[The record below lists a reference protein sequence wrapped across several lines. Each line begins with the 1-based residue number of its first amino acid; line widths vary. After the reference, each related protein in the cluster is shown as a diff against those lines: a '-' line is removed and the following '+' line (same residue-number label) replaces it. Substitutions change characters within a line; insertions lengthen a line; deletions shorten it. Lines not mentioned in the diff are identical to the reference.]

1 MNCGNNDYNS
11 RDFVKIKSLWRRS
24 QTDLSK
30 FKDLLSSQFG
40 YKPGVADAIFEAI
53 TTGVFS
59 SNFSINDNPQQE
71 DLIKEE
77 ETSGKEIN
85 AEDFYIETPDR
96 ATAGFFN
103 KGTNDPEYKSVVND
117 FNSRI
122 INDLIY
128 NSNTGIG
135 VGDPNSPTLN
145 GTLVNDKLFEYRL
158 DLIQKLLRID
168 GMPRIEINKNV
179 RPEDLKK
186 IIISVLSSFENIYRK
201 DLILNDGKGIN
212 KVDYRN
218 YVTLYNFDKLLNE
231 LGLVKIKDE
240 YLHDDLITSDR
251 YVYVG
256 EKIKY
261 DQRFGKEDADIDEYT
276 SPLVKLLL
284 NELSCVDENNIDTG
298 VKIGDGFK
306 VAMSTVADWA
316 WNTIRST
323 GFNPYEEISKG
334 TAADWNRLITEYLND
349 VNRRNYVIM
358 DTIRGIRKH
367 IFSGNMPK
375 SLVDLFKYQA
385 LNTVRA
391 SYIEYTQNWVKDHTE
406 IQQSIPTE
414 RLIDNSAV
422 VLNRRITN
430 KINFLKNNSQVY
442 NRLLNALNITVDTR
456 NNIVSIPYTF
466 NNGNSTLIQ
475 IKYDSQSEQF
485 ILSRLDGGNPYDVTD
500 DKIKNVIEQITDIF
514 LPDEESYSKILES
527 INGKNLLSV
536 FAPAIGITLLAAN
549 QNIPINLFKLDNRV
563 KNQSDKFIKIPYQVQ
578 NDLKVA
584 ARFINQIYKYNQFT
598 VVNNLNGDKIP
609 GYQLGSWFFRT
620 QELIS
625 DIKKSPSHALKS
637 NTFVRNPKAIVTTNI
652 RQGISVNGVYK
663 SVESLIP
670 AEVEQIAVVQDIWN
684 KFRTKKENKDN
695 VIVDIQPMTYSD
707 KKRQMTK
714 QIALQNVILLNGT
727 NLLNIARNLRKFEYD
742 KSGKINKEYQLSENI
757 LVNEIIEVRGRQ
769 TKYVAIDLLNKTAD
783 VLGLEK
789 LSLLDATY
797 DDIVSKWNKIN
808 DALKEFRTIDSI
820 RRLFKNTPY
829 SINEET
835 DFVESKNGGFVINPR
850 LKVDV
855 DLYLNPD
862 QTGFRNYINYLKA
875 KYIRDLN
882 KENFI
887 LSIYHDGSLRETF
900 DLWNTSRNDWTDPFA
915 GSINLFKIRDI
926 NGNIINTSINDA
938 SRNWKDGTT
947 KVELNPIL
955 NLAFYLN
962 LYLGQQIKT
971 IHFGESWG
979 YKGTEYSDNYD
990 WEEDESVR
998 FIAQTKRAML
1008 GGGTVKLFNTEL
1020 AFGIPKSWRM
1030 ATVDDVKM
1038 LVNDLTGNQSNEK
1051 VMDGAIFVSPEEAIM
1066 ENTSLED
1073 SSVGEGFKK
1082 TLYGSLDTFG
1092 QLNEIKTAE
1101 FTMSNINRRQ
1111 NPRAREYNIEKMY
1124 YLTHKDRLPKYIN
1137 LVKYYNPE
1145 GQIFNSSHINEENR
1159 QITHNNYIYFYDNNK
1174 GKYYRINRLIQTE
1187 TGVKRIL
1194 QEFSRFN
1201 NEAKGEEFED
1211 REMPINSI
1219 YDIDNVFGGAWNMKW
1234 DPSQKVLAFDN
1245 SNNYICTNILCEENL
1260 KNQIIH
1266 YIVNPSAMKV
1276 NMQNINPSTAFS
1288 GKIDPNES
1296 LWEFSFNPK
1305 YSGVVM
1311 DGGHSVEGGH
1321 VTEMTQMIQHMIQDG
1336 YLIDTVENI
1345 YDAIA
1350 DVTKEGRVKY
1360 TEGDKNTVLGTIA
1373 ESLVKSLQTG
1383 SGNISTIVD
1392 SFIKLAAEDF
1402 NRFGIEMKLPF
1413 SHPQIKGKVASIIIS
1428 NLTRDSLRR
1437 TYPGLGTIQA
1447 PSFGFMQYFSIRNKK
1462 GELYHRNYIGYCN
1475 DIRSLLQNGETLN
1488 DVFDDKDSF
1497 TKNGLRFITNNYV
1510 ENWLGRTIE
1519 QINPKQ
1525 IDFEDTILYLDPNTN
1540 AYVVEKINDG
1550 AKYDYWRNI
1559 QTSYSTVYRWN
1570 SQGRDLLQSI
1580 TRYNV
1585 GNYQYNL
1592 WDFDQ
1597 ARTSFYLQ
1605 EFINKVKKPKNI
1617 ILGQTWKE
1625 DFVKRYY
1632 PNINLNDANAL
1643 KTAYADAVRRA
1654 RLAYLEYSE
1663 AIKKGESYN
1672 TIHEAFVSQEARK
1685 YLRDLWALDD
1695 QDRLNYIYS
1704 IINIPAGLE
1713 AIQHYLKEENPEI
1726 VNQIYQAFPSLS
1738 EQNIIYSLE
1747 KPDVSF
1753 AQIMLGRM
1761 FATKFGLKSGDDVS
1775 DVLRQGSNFFH
1786 RRLMSEMRVPKAA
1799 NFGSL
1804 YDIQLHTS
1812 NNDNFFVVIGNT
1824 LENQNRWRNV
1834 NNLNNNLKIVN
1845 GVLYYNG
1852 DRMCNAD
1859 GIEVGTYYA
1868 KDENNTPYNMI
1879 FVKDNQTLQKLKGS
1893 DIFDF
1898 IRYKYT
1904 KNNANYLLKD
1914 QYHYNISNEDNQ
1926 SIIKNPIVF
1935 KGNTILEQDVDVDT
1949 YEFDDVTVGLL
1960 NKYASEKLRKKLNNL
1975 SIDKFNA
1982 FKKSLYMIGAR
1993 IPSQSMQSFS
2003 GVEVINFTDSSDNE
2017 VYLPRALTW
2026 IAGSDYDIDKFYI
2039 MAWSILNNGTIP
2051 FYKRVSGFNIDQLN
2065 TLPLPNNIQFTY
2077 NVSLADEEINP
2088 NSVVITE
2095 EETIDYSN
2103 GNIEPLKKILESGT
2117 DQITFIINGMRNPD
2131 GTTTIDGGDVTL
2143 QALADLWNDANDY
2156 NAASKNQI
2164 HRMKSQSEHIFKN
2177 KVVQY
2182 LQEAL
2187 KDVSVQMN
2195 LLTALNMD
2203 AANEVIEQ
2211 NEAATDDER
2220 TMTADNPMSIMRQQ
2234 YNNMVGRA
2242 GIGAVAVS
2250 QKAFSTVSYAI
2261 NYQLK
2266 EFNNRL
2272 LKSTSAEEDTQILS
2286 ELKSY
2291 LDSITFSGKLKN
2303 KDLRTLANINFRP
2316 LIFTL
2321 QAKFGNSDYVN
2332 NLQVNSNRTN
2342 AYDLYSNIMSY
2353 ATDNAK
2359 ELKLDKLNAVG
2370 NFIDYY
2376 CFLFATGESFT
2387 DAGLFMTSPIMNLV
2401 RKYLKTNIFEI
2412 GSNRIRMNHVIDFI
2426 LDNNDLP
2433 IINSNLFK
2441 STLTSRQF
2449 LSEIE
2454 KSKFVDQF
2462 AKIIQDNFK
2471 FRVGNIL
2478 ASNEQIFRI
2487 LNRIEGVSFT
2497 AFDNGETY
2505 YSGDKSDFSYQL
2517 APIMRQMFR
2526 SIPEFKNLYLSWLV
2540 TRINSAKK
2548 WVSNVQL
2555 EDIDADNWDV
2565 DSWEVGDN
2573 TEDIN
2578 AENNIKYR
2586 GYKWNPELTT
2596 KEELISLYR
2605 YVVEYLIPKNELV
2618 DQALT
2623 QQAIKGNTE
2632 SLTDQFATLKL
2643 IANGADELSLLGR
2656 VLSINQ
2662 GLKGNDFDEFSFV
2675 QGIESSVNRIYLNNI
2690 DSFKLAGINSDN
2702 IEKFNFRKFIEN
2714 SEYRKNQIKQY
2725 DLIKNTLNVLDVI
2738 ASSPHFFEMLQTTV
2752 GMEDNIN
2759 RASTALRLS
2768 RHIARTIFDKL
2779 WFDGKGNNIINTI
2792 NPASKYRITDKEF
2805 RSISQTVND
2814 IIIYHWLINTNRNS
2828 TLSFIVPENIKLY
2841 DTNGFLVNNISEF
2854 SLGSITGIANFKRLM
2869 DHYIIPTLKTNDTF
2883 KDEPFIRMLTLDS
2896 VIDPKTKRRKRYYK
2910 LALNS
2915 RVTEESAA
2923 YKLYDDARESFSKI
2937 ATRSIP
2943 KDFKIGN
2950 WSIMDLF
2957 FLYNLI
2963 TSKEDFGNT
2972 NFNQIFQD
2980 LLDRGIKT
2988 NLMNTYNQF
2997 LTDLDYDKI
3006 TLSEGENTVSGDSI
3020 NYSINDILWRVID
3033 VDNAYKFN
3041 YAEIDGI
3048 NNVLKVPTMRYQDG
3062 KAVKRNTIT
3071 ISGINGKR
3079 DLSDF
3084 TIDLPSL
3091 IGKDNILKIPKWDGY
3106 EPVINHLHSVPFNGS
3121 DVVYELTRYLQQLFG
3136 NNIPIRVITDRD
3148 LKSFEKDN
3156 SLMFSSSTTE
3166 EQKNK
3171 IRNSNGFIH
3180 NGVIYLNA
3188 DKYELTTTV
3197 HELAHLILANMKF
3210 GPNKAMYYKLLSAI
3224 WDKDTEI
3231 KYKTLYGKITPD
3243 VKEEALADW
3252 IAQSFARKFEKEW
3265 GEEGKNIFNYEIKDY
3280 VQSTLNSLLKT
3291 NFSNVD
3297 LGSLGE
3303 TSLKNL
3309 FQVFT
3314 SGLFDFGSSKYNR
3327 MKIILSQEL
3336 ATIKNKY
3343 AEWKCD

>member
-1 MNCGNNDYNS
+1 MNCGNNDYDS
-11 RDFVKIKSLWRRS
+11 RDFVNIKHLWRKS
-24 QTDLSK
+24 QTDLSG
-30 FKDLLSSQFG
+30 FKDLLSSKFG
-40 YKPGVADAIFEAI
+40 YKPGVVDAIFEAI
-53 TTGVFS
+53 TAGTFS

-71 DLIKEE
+71 DLIREE
-77 ETSGKEIN
+77 ETSGKEVN
-85 AEDFYIETPDR
+85 PEDFYIETPDR
-96 ATAGFFN
+96 STAGFFN
-103 KGTNDPEYKSVVND
+103 KGTNDPEYKSVIND

-128 NSNTGIG
+128 NSKTGVG

-145 GTLVNDKLFEYRL
+145 STLVNDKLLEYRL
-158 DLIQKLLRID
+158 DLIRNLLHID
-168 GMPRIEINKNV
+168 GMPKIEVDQNIK
-179 RPEDLKK
+179 PENLKRV
-186 IIISVLSSFENIYRK
+186 ITSVLSSFENVYRK
-201 DLILNDGKGIN
+201 DLILNDGKGVN
-212 KVDYRN
+212 KTDYRN

-231 LGLVKIKDE
+231 LGIVKVKDE
-240 YLHDDLITSDR
+240 YLHHDLITPDR
-251 YVYVG
+251 YIYVG

-261 DQRFGKEDADIDEYT
+261 DQRFGKEDADIDDYT
-276 SPLVKLLL
+276 SPLIKLLL

-298 VKIGDGFK
+298 IKIGDGFK
-306 VAMSTVADWA
+306 VAMSAVSDWA
-316 WNTIRST
+316 WNTIRTT
-323 GFNPYEEISKG
+323 GFNPYEEISRG
-334 TAADWNRLITEYLND
+334 TNTDWNKLITAYLND

-375 SLVDLFKYQA
+375 PLVDLFKYQA

-391 SYIEYTQNWVKDHTE
+391 SYIEYTQGWVKDHTE

-422 VLNRRITN
+422 VLNRRIAN
-430 KINFLKNNSQVY
+430 KINFLKNNPQVY
-442 NRLLNALNITVDTR
+442 ERLLSALNVTVDSR

-475 IKYDSQSEQF
+475 IKYDPKSEQF
-485 ILSRLDGGNPYDVTD
+485 VLSRLDGGNPYEITD
-500 DKIKNVIEQITDIF
+500 SKIKNVIEQITDIF
-514 LPDEESYSKILES
+514 LPDEDSYTKILES
-527 INGKNLLSV
+527 VNGKNLLSV
-536 FAPAIGITLLAAN
+536 FAPALGITLLASN
-549 QNIPINLFKLDNRV
+549 PNIPVNLFKFDNKTRE
-563 KNQSDKFIKIPYQVQ
+563 QADRFIKIPYQVQ
-578 NDLKVA
+578 NDLRVA
-584 ARFINQIYKYNQFT
+584 ARFINQIYKYNQIT

-620 QELIS
+620 QEIIS
-625 DIKKSPSHALKS
+625 DIRKAKSHALKS
-637 NTFVRNPKAIVTTNI
+637 NTFVRNPNAITTTNI
-652 RQGISVNGVYK
+652 RQGILVNGVYK
-663 SVESLIP
+663 SIESLTP
-670 AEVEQIAVVQDIWN
+670 AEVEQVSIIQDIWN
-684 KFRTKKENKDN
+684 KFKTKKENKDN
-695 VIVDIQPMTYSD
+695 VNVDIQPMAYSD

-714 QIALQNVILLNGT
+714 QINLHEIVLLNGA
-727 NLLNIARNLRKFEYD
+727 NLLNIVRNLRKFEYD
-742 KSGKINKEYQLSENI
+742 KSGKINKDYQISENI
-757 LVNEIIEVRGRQ
+757 LVNEILEVRGRQ
-769 TKYVAIDLLNKTAD
+769 TKYVALDLINKVSD
-783 VLGLEK
+783 VLGLGE
-789 LSLLDATY
+789 LNLLDATY
-797 DDIVSKWNKIN
+797 NDIISKWNEIN
-808 DALKEFRTIDSI
+808 NNLKQYSKLDSI
-820 RRLFKNTPY
+820 KALFKNTSY
-829 SINEET
+829 NVNEET
-835 DFVESKNGGFVINPR
+835 DFVKSKNGGFVLNPR
-850 LKVDV
+850 LKIDIE
-855 DLYLNPD
+855 LYLNPD
-862 QTGFRNYINYLKA
+862 HTNFINYINYLKT

-900 DLWNTSRNDWTDPFA
+900 DAWNTSRKDWVDPFS
-915 GSINLFKIRDI
+915 GSINLFKLRTPE
-926 NGNIINTSINDA
+926 GNIIDTSINDV
-938 SRNWKDGTT
+938 SRNWKDGSI

-962 LYLGQQIKT
+962 LYLGQQSKT
-971 IHFGESWG
+971 LHFGESWG
-979 YKGTEYSDNYD
+979 YKGIDYSDNYD

-1008 GGGTVKLFNTEL
+1008 GGGTVKLFNTNL

-1030 ATVDDVKM
+1030 AAVNDIKM

-1051 VMDGAIFVSPEEAIM
+1051 VADGAIYASPEEAIM
-1066 ENTSLED
+1066 ENISLED

-1082 TLYGSLDTFG
+1082 TLYGWLDELG

-1111 NPRAREYNIEKMY
+1111 NPKSREYNMEKMY
-1124 YLTHKDRLPKYIN
+1124 YLTHKDQLPKHIN
-1137 LVKYYNPE
+1137 LTKYYNPE
-1145 GQIFNSSHINEENR
+1145 GNIFNSSHQDELNR
-1159 QITHNNYIYFYDNNK
+1159 KVTHDKYIYFYDNNK

-1187 TGVKRIL
+1187 NGVKRIL
-1194 QEFSRFN
+1194 QEFKRFN
-1201 NEAKGEEFED
+1201 NESVGEEFED
-1211 REMPINSI
+1211 VEIPINSI
-1219 YDIDNVFGGAWNMKW
+1219 YDIDQVFGGAWNMKW
-1234 DPSQKVLAFDN
+1234 DPSQKVLTFDN
-1245 SNNYICTNILCEENL
+1245 SNNYICANILCEENL

-1266 YIVNPSAMKV
+1266 YIINPSAMKV
-1276 NMQNINPSTAFS
+1276 NMKNINPSTVFS
-1288 GKIDPNES
+1288 GRINPNES
-1296 LWEFSFNPK
+1296 LWEFAFNPK

-1321 VTEMTQMIQHMIQDG
+1321 VTEMTQMIQHIIQDG
-1336 YLIDTVENI
+1336 YLIDIVENI

-1350 DVTKEGRVKY
+1350 DVTREGRAKY
-1360 TEGDKNTVLGTIA
+1360 IEGDKHTVLGTIA

-1383 SGNISTIVD
+1383 SGNISTIID

-1428 NLTRDSLRR
+1428 NLTKDSLRR

-1447 PSFGFMQYFSIRNKK
+1447 PSFGFMQYFNITDKNGK
-1462 GELYHRNYIGYCN
+1462 LYHRNYIGYCN
-1475 DIRSLLQNGETLN
+1475 DIRSLLRNGETL
-1488 DVFDDKDSF
+1488 DDAFDDKNSF
-1497 TKNGLRFITNNYV
+1497 IKNGLNFVTPDYV
-1510 ENWLGRTIE
+1510 NNWLGRTIE
-1519 QINPKQ
+1519 EINPKQ
-1525 IDFEDTILYLDPNTN
+1525 IDFEDTILYFDSNTN

-1559 QTSYSTVYRWN
+1559 QTTYPTLYRWN
-1570 SQGRDLLQSI
+1570 SQGRDLIQSV

-1597 ARTSFYLQ
+1597 ARVSFYLQ
-1605 EFINKVKKPKNI
+1605 EFINKIKKPNNV

-1625 DFVKRYY
+1625 DFIKRYY
-1632 PNINLNDANAL
+1632 SNISIKDIGALRAAYTDAN
-1643 KTAYADAVRRA
+1643 KKA
-1654 RLAYLEYSE
+1654 RQAYLEYSE
-1663 AIKKGESYN
+1663 AIKAGKSYN
-1672 TIHEAFVSQEARK
+1672 TVHEAFISQEGRK
-1685 YLRDLWALDD
+1685 YLRDLWALENE
-1695 QDRLNYIYS
+1695 DRFNYIYS

-1713 AIQHYLKEENPEI
+1713 AIQHYLKIENPEI
-1726 VNQIYQAFPSLS
+1726 VNEIYNRFPTLA
-1738 EQNIIYSLE
+1738 EQDITYSLD
-1747 KPDVSF
+1747 KPNVNF

-1775 DVLRQGSNFFH
+1775 DILRQGVKFFS
-1786 RRLMSEMRVPKAA
+1786 RRLMSEMRTPAAA
-1799 NFGSL
+1799 NFGNL
-1804 YDIQLHTS
+1804 YDIQLHTL
-1812 NNDNFFVVIGNT
+1812 NNDNFFVLIGNT
-1824 LENQNRWRNV
+1824 QENQNRWKNLSTV
-1834 NNLNNNLKIVN
+1834 NDALKIVD
-1845 GVLYYNG
+1845 GILYYNG
-1852 DRMCNAD
+1852 DKVCNAD
-1859 GIEVGTYYA
+1859 GIEIATYQ
-1868 KDENNTPYNMI
+1868 DENGDSYNMI
-1879 FVKDNQTLQKLKGS
+1879 YVKDNQVLQKLKSS

-1904 KNNANYLLKD
+1904 KNNAGYLLKD
-1914 QYHYNISNEDNQ
+1914 QYHYNIYSNNDKNLIKKP
-1926 SIIKNPIVF
+1926 IIF
-1935 KGNTILEQDVDVDT
+1935 RGNTLVEKDT
-1949 YEFDDVTVGLL
+1949 DIDNYEFDDDTIELL
-1960 NKYASEKLRKKLNNL
+1960 NKYANEKSQKRLNKFA
-1975 SIDKFNA
+1975 IDKFNA

-2003 GVEVINFTDSSDNE
+2003 GVEVINFTDSYENE
-2017 VYLPRALTW
+2017 VYLPRTLTW

-2039 MAWSILNNGTIP
+2039 MAWSILNNGTLP
-2051 FYKRVSGFNIDQLN
+2051 FYKKVSGFNIDELN
-2065 TLPLPNNIQFTY
+2065 TLPIPNNVQFEY
-2077 NVSLADEEINP
+2077 NVVLPGEEID
-2088 NSVVITE
+2088 SSSISITE
-2095 EETIDYSN
+2095 EEALNYNN
-2103 GNIEPLKKILESGT
+2103 GDIEPLRKILTSNT
-2117 DQITFIINGMRNPD
+2117 DKITFIINGVRNPD
-2131 GTTTIDGGDVTL
+2131 GTTTINGGDVTL
-2143 QALADLWNDANDY
+2143 QALSDLWNDANDY
-2156 NAASKNQI
+2156 NAASKDKI

-2177 KVVQY
+2177 KVIHY

-2211 NEAATDDER
+2211 NQAAANDDR

-2272 LKSTSAEEDTQILS
+2272 LASTSEEEDTQILT

-2291 LDSITFSGKLKN
+2291 LDSISFNGKLQN

-2332 NLQVNSNRTN
+2332 TLQINSNRTN

-2376 CFLFATGESFT
+2376 CYLFATGENFT
-2387 DAGLFMTSPIMNLV
+2387 DAGLFMTSPVMSLV
-2401 RKYLKTNIFEI
+2401 RKYLKTNVFEI
-2412 GSNRIRMNHVIDFI
+2412 GSNRIRMYHVIDFI
-2426 LDNNDLP
+2426 IDNNDLP

-2449 LSEIE
+2449 LNEIE
-2454 KSKFVDQF
+2454 NSKFVDQF
-2462 AKIIQDNFK
+2462 INIIQDTFK

-2478 ASNEQIFRI
+2478 ATNDQIFKI
-2487 LNRIEGVSFT
+2487 LNRIEGVTFT

-2505 YSGDKSDFSYQL
+2505 FSGDKSDFSYQL
-2517 APIMRQMFR
+2517 APILRQMFR
-2526 SIPEFKNLYLSWLV
+2526 SIPEFKNTYLSWL
-2540 TRINSAKK
+2540 TSRINSAKK
-2548 WVSNVQL
+2548 WVGNINID
-2555 EDIDADNWDV
+2555 DIDADNWDI

-2573 TEDIN
+2573 IEDIN

-2605 YVVEYLIPKNELV
+2605 YVTEYLIPKNELLN
-2618 DQALT
+2618 QALT
-2623 QQAIKGNTE
+2623 QQSLNGNTE
-2632 SLTDQFATLKL
+2632 NLYDQFATLKS
-2643 IANGADELSLLGR
+2643 IANGAEELSLLGR

-2662 GLKGNDFDEFSFV
+2662 GLKGNDFDEFNFV
-2675 QGIESSVNRIYLNNI
+2675 QGIESSINRIYLNNI
-2690 DSFKLAGINSDN
+2690 DSFKLNGINPDN
-2702 IEKFNFRKFIEN
+2702 IERFNFRKFIED
-2714 SEYRKNQIKQY
+2714 SEYRNKQIKQY

-2738 ASSPHFFEMLQTTV
+2738 ASSPHFFEMLQTTII
-2752 GMEDNIN
+2752 MENNIN
-2759 RASTALRLS
+2759 QASTALRLS
-2768 RHIARTIFDKL
+2768 RNIARTLFNKL
-2779 WFDGKGNNIINTI
+2779 WFDGKGNNIVDKVH
-2792 NPASKYRITDKEF
+2792 PASKYRITDKEF
-2805 RSISQTVND
+2805 KAISQAVND
-2814 IIIYHWLINTNRNS
+2814 IIIYHWLVNTNRNN
-2828 TLSFIVPENIKLY
+2828 TLSFTVPEGIKLY
-2841 DTNGFLVNNISEF
+2841 DANGFLVNNISEF
-2854 SLGSITGIANFKRLM
+2854 SLGSATGIANFKRLM
-2869 DHYIIPTLKTNDTF
+2869 DHYIIPTLKTSDEF
-2883 KDEPFIRMLTLDS
+2883 KNEPFVRMLTLDS
-2896 VIDPKTKRRKRYYK
+2896 IIDPKTKRRKRYYK

-2923 YKLYDDARESFSKI
+2923 YKLYDEARESFSKI
-2937 ATRSIP
+2937 ATKSTP
-2943 KDFKIGN
+2943 KEFRIGN

-2972 NFNQIFQD
+2972 NFNQIFED

-2997 LTDLDYDKI
+2997 LTDLDYGKI
-3006 TLSEGENTVSGDSI
+3006 TLSEGETTTSGDSI
-3020 NYSINDILWRVID
+3020 NYNINDILWRV
-3033 VDNAYKFN
+3033 VNTDNAYKFN

-3062 KAVKRNTIT
+3062 KSVKRNTIT
-3071 ISGINGKR
+3071 ITGINGKR
-3079 DLSDF
+3079 DASDF
-3084 TIDLPSL
+3084 TLDLPSL
-3091 IGKDNILKIPKWDGY
+3091 ISKDSVLKIPKWDGY
-3106 EPVINHLHSVPFNGS
+3106 EPAINYLHSVPFNGS
-3121 DVVYELTRYLQQLFG
+3121 DVIYELTRYLQQLFS

-3148 LKSFEKDN
+3148 LKSFERDN
-3156 SLMFSSSTTE
+3156 SLMFSDSITE

-3171 IRNSNGFIH
+3171 IKNSNGFIH

-3197 HELAHLILANMKF
+3197 HELSHLILANMKF

-3224 WDKDTEI
+3224 WDKDIEM

-3252 IAQSFARKFEKEW
+3252 IAQSFARKFEVEW
-3265 GEEGKNIFNYEIKDY
+3265 GENGKNIFNYEIKDY
-3280 VQSTLNSLLKT
+3280 VQNTLNSLLKA
-3291 NFSNVD
+3291 NFSNAD

-3343 AEWKCD
+3343 VEWKCD